1 MTDDNIE
8 MREIDE
14 KPKRLLPGRRMRAA
28 REAGHIS
35 VAEVASHLRLDPQLI
50 SALEEDNYE
59 KLPGAAYVCGYL
71 RSYARLLHLPENE
84 IVQAYTQGQVVEAAI
99 VPENVNILP
108 PRRSNSRWIRFAI
121 LLIVMVAVAAGFL
134 WFAEQLHLFESK
146 HTPVAHSSMSLPE
159 VNTTPPSSSN
169 VPPADSQ
176 LPNLPITPPDE
187 SSAPETAPGNNSKK
201 PLAKNLQE
209 LRLKYLADSWTEVKD
224 AHGERLI
231 FRLVEKNTELT
242 LHGETPLWVLLGYAG
257 GVEVYYQGKRFDT
270 KDYTQ
275 NDVAIFIL
283 GKS

>member
-1 MTDDNIE
+1 MTDENIE
-8 MREIDE
+8 MREIDD

-99 VPENVNILP
+99 VPENINILP
-108 PRRSNSRWIRFAI
+108 PRRSNSRWVRLAI
-121 LLIVMVAVAAGFL
+121 LLIVMLAVAAGFL
-134 WFAEQLHLFESK
+134 WFAEQLHLFETK
-146 HTPVAHSSMSLPE
+146 RTPVTHTAPSSE
-159 VNTTPPSSSN
+159 VNTAPPSQSTL
-169 VPPADSQ
+169 PPVDPQ

-187 SSAPETAPGNNSKK
+187 SSAPETEPTDSSKK
-201 PLAKNLQE
+201 PLAKNLKE